1 MVFGANIFTEA
12 SGHGIISTDIFSDFI
27 YSYKW
32 SYEINNSNM
41 LALRINS
48 TGSYEQV
55 MSLKILPESKHG
67 LNIIQ

>member
-32 SYEINNSNM
+32 SYKINNSNM

-48 TGSYEQV
+48 TGSYAQV

>member
-1 MVFGANIFTEA
+1 MVSKAKIFTEA
-12 SGHGIISTDIFSDFI
+12 SGHGILSTDIFPDFI

-32 SYEINNSNM
+32 SYKINNSNM

-48 TGSYEQV
+48 TGSYAQV